1 MSNLATNREAG
12 YRYELMEKFEAGLV
26 LSGAEVKA
34 AKLGQVNL
42 KGSYLSLR
50 HVGKKVVCL
59 LVGAHISLYKY
70 ATDSAYNPLRE
81 RELLLK
87 KSELNYLAGKANEA
101 GLTLIPLRLYTKN
114 SLVKLEFAVAR
125 GKKLFDKRESIK
137 KREVARD
144 FNRLKRGKS

>member
-12 YRYELMEKFEAGLV
+12 YRYELLEKFEAGLV
-26 LSGAEVKA
+26 LTGAEVKA

-50 HVGKKVVCL
+50 YFGKKLSCFL
-59 LVGAHISLYKY
+59 IGAHISLYKY
-70 ATDSAYNPLRE
+70 TIDSDYNPLRD

-87 KSELNYLAGKANEA
+87 KIELKHLLGKANEA

-125 GKKLFDKRESIK
+125 GKKLFDKRDTIK
-137 KREVARD
+137 KREIARD
-144 FNRLKRGKS
+144 FSRLKRGK

>member
-1 MSNLATNREAG
+1 MPVLATNKEAG
-12 YRYELMEKFEAGLV
+12 YRYELTEKFEAGLV

-87 KSELNYLAGKANEA
+87 KSELNYLLGKALEA

-137 KREVARD
+137 KRELDRSL
-144 FNRLKRGKS
+144 RRTLKIK

>member
-1 MSNLATNREAG
+1 MTNLATNREAS

-26 LSGAEVKA
+26 LTGAEVKA

-50 HVGKKVVCL
+50 HEHKKVVCYL
-59 LVGAHISLYKY
+59 IGAHISLYKY
-70 ATDSAYNPLRE
+70 ATDATYNPLRE

-87 KSELNYLAGKANEA
+87 KNELNHLIIKANEA

-125 GKKLFDKRESIK
+125 GKKLYDKRETIK
-137 KREVARD
+137 RRD
-144 FNRLKRGKS
+144 IDRDLKRTLKNK